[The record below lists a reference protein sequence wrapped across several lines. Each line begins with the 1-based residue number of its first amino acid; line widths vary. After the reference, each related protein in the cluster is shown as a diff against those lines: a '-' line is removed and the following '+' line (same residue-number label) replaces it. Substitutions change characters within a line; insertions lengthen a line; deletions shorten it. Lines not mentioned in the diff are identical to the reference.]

1 MNFKKAERAMA
12 PVPKQLEEQAVQTM
26 KIKSAQFQLPE
37 DTMVDKSMDNIPIKQ
52 SGSPNL
58 TKQ

>member
-37 DTMVDKSMDNIPIKQ
+37 DTMVDNSLDNIPIK
-52 SGSPNL
+52 
-58 TKQ
+58 